1 MAVKFRQPHI
11 KGLHM
16 SDNKNEFLRDYSLTV
31 NQDVNWGD
39 MDAFGH
45 INNTVY
51 FRYFENIRMAYFE
64 KTSVNEHK
72 NATQIGPILAST
84 QCQFRAPLTYPDH
97 IHIGTRIKELEKI
110 EQGEKRFTMEYAV
123 FSEQQDCIAAKGEGL
138 IVYYNYNEGKSCA
151 IPESILA
158 AFKNL

>member
-1 MAVKFRQPHI
+1 MKRVLMIPVILSAV
-11 KGLHM
+11 
-16 SDNKNEFLRDYSLTV
+16 SSCY
-31 NQDVNWGD
+31 QDVNWGD

-138 IVYYNYNEGKSCA
+138 IVYNNYNEGKSCA